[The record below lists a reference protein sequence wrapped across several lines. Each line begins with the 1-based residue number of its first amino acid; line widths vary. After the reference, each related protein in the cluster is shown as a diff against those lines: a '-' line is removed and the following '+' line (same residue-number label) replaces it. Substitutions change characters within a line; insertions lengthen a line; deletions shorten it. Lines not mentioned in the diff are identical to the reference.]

1 MNTEQLAAALSAR
14 KTGPSTWAAKCVVHD
29 DRTPSLTIS
38 ESATGQTLV
47 HCHAGCD
54 QDAVIGELKARGLWS
69 NGSTNATAE
78 RMTSAPRKI
87 IKPAPIPLEHSQ
99 LGPYTRHWDYHD
111 ASGNHVLRVCRWET
125 EKGKEIRPLSLH
137 ADGWQWKQV
146 EDARPLY
153 RLPELML
160 RPRDR
165 VLIVEGEKAADAAA
179 KWLPHLVCTTWAG
192 GAKAASKTDWKPL
205 LNHDV
210 TLLPDNDAPGSA
222 AMDQVAE
229 ILKAHSCTVR
239 RVDLAKLGA
248 LPDGWDVADADA
260 DKNFDIDQLCELV
273 EHAPIIHGKAHSLSL
288 RHAADIVS
296 NPIPA
301 SWLLR
306 PYLEQMVLA
315 LMFGEMGTLK
325 SFVTLDML
333 LSIAA
338 GMSWAGSKFKPK
350 PQAVVYVS
358 AEGKGLSK
366 RLQAWALHHCKDLH
380 KLPFYAV
387 EHALDLSNPAGIL
400 ELVEAIEALK
410 IQPAVIG
417 IDTLSRNSGPL
428 DENSSADMGAFINAL
443 DLHLRQRLK
452 CSVLLV
458 HHTGHMAKD
467 RARGSYALM
476 ASTDAWFKVERPDP
490 EAMAVKF
497 TTGRLKDS
505 DSPPA
510 IYLKAN
516 VVDLGSLDEDGQPET
531 SLVLLPSDEVVP
543 DKKRPPTGKQ
553 QVALL
558 KLLETEHSSGNHTWP
573 IAELRRLARD
583 RCDMTKTTAQSV
595 VAGLVSAGFLHNT
608 IGGLALTD
616 PPVTGKRS

>member
-14 KTGPSTWAAKCVVHD
+14 KAGPATWSAKCPAHD
-29 DRTPSLTIS
+29 DKTPSLSIT

-47 HCHAGCD
+47 HCHAGCE
-54 QDAVIGELKARGLWS
+54 QETVIGELKARGLWS
-69 NGSTNATAE
+69 NGSHNDTAE
-78 RMTSAPRKI
+78 RMTSTPRLI
-87 IKPAPIPLEHSQ
+87 TKPSLIPLEHSQ
-99 LGPYTRHWDYHD
+99 LGPYVRHWDYQD
-111 ASGNHVLRVCRWET
+111 ANGNHVLRVCRWDT
-125 EKGKEIRPLSLH
+125 DKGKEIRPLSLH
-137 ADGWQWKQV
+137 ADGWHWKQV
-146 EDARPLY
+146 DDSRPLY
-153 RLPELML
+153 RLCDLL
-160 RPRDR
+160 KRPRDR
-165 VLIVEGEKAADAAA
+165 VLIIEGEKAADAAA
-179 KWLPHLVCTTWAG
+179 KWFPDLVATTWAG
-192 GAKAASKTDWKPL
+192 GAKASGKTDWRPL
-205 LNHDV
+205 HNRDV
-210 TLLPDNDAPGSA
+210 TLLADNDDPGTA

-229 ILKAHSCTVR
+229 LLKAHSCTVR
-239 RVDLAKLGA
+239 RVDLAKLA
-248 LPDGWDVADADA
+248 PLAVGWDIADAEA
-260 DKNFDIDQLCELV
+260 DKSFDIERLWEQV
-273 EHAPIIHGKAHSLSL
+273 ENAPVIHGKAHSLNL
-288 RHAADIVS
+288 RQAADIVS

-301 SWLLR
+301 AWLLR

-338 GMSWAGSKFKPK
+338 GKSWAGSKFKPK

-366 RLQAWALHHCKDLH
+366 RLQAWSLHHGHDLH
-380 KLPFYAV
+380 KIPFYAV
-387 EHALDLSNPAGIL
+387 EHALNLSNPAGIL

-443 DLHLRQRLK
+443 DQHLRQRLK

-516 VVDLGSLDEDGQPET
+516 VVDLGSVDEDGQPET
-531 SLVLLPSDEVVP
+531 SLVLLPSDETIP
-543 DKKRPPTGKQ
+543 DRKRPPTGKQ

-558 KLLETEHSSGNHTWP
+558 KLLESEHTAGNHTWP
-573 IAELRRLARD
+573 IGELRRLSRD
-583 RCDMTKTTAQSV
+583 RCGMTKTTAQSV

-616 PPVTGKRS
+616 PPIAGKQS